1 MSYATTS
8 SLTIKQSNI
17 TKAKQNK
24 NQNNRLI
31 NCTPCHEIN
40 VFFSFISFF
49 NTTPP
54 LWYSSKSEPKPQPGQ
69 NKGLRLI
76 LDAHTDQISSGT
88 VFDNF
93 KGFVTLVGGRES
105 FPLTQRHSFLLK
117 PGQQSYVAISA
128 TSVVSGRIFF
138 YEFD

>member
-1 MSYATTS
+1 MF
-8 SLTIKQSNI
+8 
-17 TKAKQNK
+17 
-24 NQNNRLI
+24 
-31 NCTPCHEIN
+31 
-40 VFFSFISFF
+40 VFLFISFF

-54 LWYSSKSEPKPQPGQ
+54 LWYSSKSEPKPQAGQ

-128 TSVVSGRIFF
+128 TSVISGRIFLSI
-138 YEFD
+138 

>member
-1 MSYATTS
+1 MSYPTAS
-8 SLTIKQSNI
+8 SPTMKQKNELKFRVNI
-17 TKAKQNK
+17 QNK

-31 NCTPCHEIN
+31 KCTPCHEIN
-40 VFFSFISFF
+40 GSFFLFISFF

-54 LWYSSKSEPKPQPGQ
+54 LWYSSKSEPKPQAGQ

-128 TSVVSGRIFF
+128 TSVISGRIFF
-138 YEFD
+138 